1 MLPPCMWRLDACPE
15 HITWRFDT
23 LLRASELHVNAT
35 FIAIGGQVLGVSTGP
50 SGSKSVVRL
59 HMDDEIERYGEKFRR
74 FTLPKAVVTLID
86 VVDGVAEPGN
96 PPTVYA
102 LACRQRR
109 STCSLWQVSAA
120 EPDGTALEEI
130 ADSTFDGH
138 PTALLFD
145 DDQHRPCVLD
155 KGLHCFDGAW
165 HEDIAP
171 SSDDG
176 ELRDVA
182 MGLSMSIA
190 VAEHGVYW
198 TRPGV
203 APDQPAMPWTRQSI
217 DADVSWTG
225 ASDIYRGYFLIGERG
240 AFMQSLPDSNSLCS
254 HTSDFAASSGSVLVT
269 KPGDVL
275 FGLNEARC
283 LLQSLGPAAIV
294 ASATVYCRASQ
305 NLLLMTEQSVL
316 GTTFCARL

>member
-171 SSDDG
+171 SSDEG

-182 MGLSMSIA
+182 MGLSMSVA

-203 APDQPAMPWTRQSI
+203 APDQSAMPWTRQSV

-240 AFMQSLPDSNSLCS
+240 AFMQSLPDGNSLCS

-283 LLQSLGPAAIV
+283 VLQSLGSDAIV